1 MTQIELGRAV
11 GLSPNAA
18 GARMSRLI
26 ERKVITGF
34 GARINHEALGRPI
47 EASIDVWIDDM
58 RNQELF
64 AGFILA
70 DDRCTECFH
79 LTGRLDFRLRV
90 RVASSDDLNDLL
102 DDLRDLAG
110 VRQTDSR
117 LILAHLPTV

>member
-18 GARMSRLI
+18 GARMARLI
-26 ERKVITGF
+26 DKKIITGF
-34 GARINHEALGRPI
+34 GARVDHAALGKPI

-64 AGFILA
+64 AGFVLA
-70 DDRCTECFH
+70 DERCIECFH

-117 LILAHLPTV
+117 LVLKYLPTA

>member
-18 GARMSRLI
+18 GARMARLI
-26 ERKVITGF
+26 DKRVITGF
-34 GARINHEALGRPI
+34 GARIDHNALGLPI
-47 EASIDVWIDDM
+47 EATIDVWIDDM
-58 RNQELF
+58 RSQELF
-64 AGFILA
+64 RGFVLA
-70 DDRCTECFH
+70 DDRCIECFH

-90 RVASSDDLNDLL
+90 RVASSEDLNELL

-117 LILAHLPTV
+117 LVLEHIPTA